1 MNRKLIMLCAML
13 VAGIAFAR
21 DSYEGAWAFAEDP
34 DKPVLVIT
42 NETAW
47 LLREGVWHPGK
58 IGASSFRPVG
68 EATERTMKI
77 EEYKNEI
84 TLKDVESVGN
94 RDCDRPSKKIVSTPM
109 PHLSVDVKKY
119 IGFWKSVKVF
129 DRHRREKESE
139 EKEEFML
146 RLRED
151 GYMIMY
157 FPNKE
162 PSTYVPEPF
171 RVERYLPVEA
181 GLRVEYRKKGEKPRD
196 PINYRYEALWI
207 DPDGRLHLFSPNDI
221 AIFERTD
228 ATFDDPV
235 DRRAKMAKEGTYHG
249 TWGVNSEF
257 NIAILSFDRSG
268 KGFFSVFM
276 GLLPFE
282 WKVMEDGTIVC
293 RPEEDA
299 AIITGFGGESFTC
312 SYDPDKN
319 TMTILTFPIR
329 GETPKAGAN
338 LRKELPFMSAEVN
351 VDEAYKR
358 LEEARKNPQW
368 RFNVQQAKERIKRR
382 SK

>member
-1 MNRKLIMLCAML
+1 MVNRKLIMLCAML

-58 IGASSFRPVG
+58 IGASFFRPVG

-109 PHLSVDVKKY
+109 PRLSVDMKRY
-119 IGFWKSVKVF
+119 IGFWKPVKVF
-129 DRHRREKESE
+129 DCWGKEEVVEK
-139 EKEEFML
+139 KNEFML
-146 RLRED
+146 KLRED
-151 GYMIMY
+151 GYMITY

-162 PSTYVPEPF
+162 PTLSMPEPF
-171 RVERYLPVEA
+171 RVEHYLPVEA
-181 GLRVEYRKKGEKPRD
+181 GLRVDYRKKEHSD
-196 PINYRYEALWI
+196 SINCKYQALWI
-207 DPDGRLHLFSPNDI
+207 DPAGRLHMFDSHEN

-235 DRRAKMAKEGTYHG
+235 DRRAKMVKEGTYHG
-249 TWGVNSEF
+249 AWGVNSEF
-257 NIAILSFDRSG
+257 NIAVLLFDRSG
-268 KGFFSVFM
+268 KGYFTVFM
-276 GLLPFE
+276 GLLPFK
-282 WKVMEDGTIVC
+282 WKVREDGIIVC
-293 RPEEDA
+293 RPEEDV
-299 AIITGFGGESFTC
+299 AIVNGFGGETFTC
-312 SYDPDKN
+312 SYDSDKN

-351 VDEAYKR
+351 VDEVYKG
-358 LEEARKNPQW
+358 LEETRKNPQW